1 MPDNDLQKLSPAY
14 RLPASDPDFI
24 LSDSMQGVRFL
35 LEFAKADERLRSW
48 GVRTTIVVLG
58 SARIREANGVGR
70 GAPAAASMAHWYDES
85 RRFGRIVSERGGALA
100 PIDGQRDN
108 VIATGGGLGIMEA
121 ANRGASDVGAPSIG
135 FNIQLPRE
143 QEPNPYSTPELTFQF
158 HSFTM
163 RKMHLAMRAA
173 GVVAFPGGFGTLA
186 ELFEVLTLVQTRKG
200 RLIPLVC
207 VDRSYWTQVINF
219 DALLDA
225 GVIAPPDFRLLR
237 FAEDAEEAWQELA
250 SSIRSTPVIDVPALR
265 AATRA
270 PSSRWRRGPQGP
282 PVSRAAPAAR
292 FYVCS
297 LLKILTIRPIPR
309 TPGADGLGAAP
320 ARRESCAR
328 AGARHRSMFQ
338 GEFACHDRH

>member
-58 SARIREANGVGR
+58 SARIREANGDGR
-70 GAPAAASMAHWYDES
+70 GVPAAASMARWYDEA

-108 VIATGGGLGIMEA
+108 VIATGGGPGIMEA
-121 ANRGASDVGAPSIG
+121 ANRGACDVGAPSIG

-158 HSFTM
+158 HSFAM

-207 VDRSYWTQVINF
+207 VDRNYWTQVVNF
-219 DALLDA
+219 HALLHA
-225 GVIAPPDFRLLR
+225 GVISPADLSLLR
-237 FAEDAEEAWQELA
+237 FATM
-250 SSIRSTPVIDVPALR
+250 R
-265 AATRA
+265 
-270 PSSRWRRGPQGP
+270 
-282 PVSRAAPAAR
+282 
-292 FYVCS
+292 
-297 LLKILTIRPIPR
+297 R
-309 TPGADGLGAAP
+309 TPGKSWPAASALRRSLRPSFEQRHACLHRAGVVPGAA
-320 ARRESCAR
+320 A
-328 AGARHRSMFQ
+328 FL
-338 GEFACHDRH
+338 

>member
-24 LSDSMQGVRFL
+24 LSDSMQGVRYL

-58 SARIREANGVGR
+58 SARIREVNGDAR
-70 GAPAAASMAHWYDES
+70 GAPAASMARWYDET

-100 PIDGQRDN
+100 PVDGQRDN
-108 VIATGGGLGIMEA
+108 VIATGGGPGIMEA
-121 ANRGASDVGAPSIG
+121 ANRGACDVGAPSIG

-200 RLIPLVC
+200 RSIPLVC
-207 VDRSYWTQVINF
+207 VDSSYWTQVINF
-219 DALLDA
+219 DLLLHA
-225 GVIAPPDFRLLR
+225 GVISPAALRLLR
-237 FAEDAEEAWQELA
+237 FAEDAEGAWQELA
-250 SSIRSTPVIDVPALR
+250 STSIGAAKSLRRSALPISIQRSALPGFEQRHACRRRRRCGGVFTISHHDQRIPNAFVHKGPPAL
-265 AATRA
+265 
-270 PSSRWRRGPQGP
+270 G
-282 PVSRAAPAAR
+282 
-292 FYVCS
+292 
-297 LLKILTIRPIPR
+297 LLP
-309 TPGADGLGAAP
+309 DG
-320 ARRESCAR
+320 SIFV
-328 AGARHRSMFQ
+328 RS
-338 GEFACHDRH
+338 